1 MSIDKTLLAGSTS
14 LLLLKLLAD
23 GDKYGYQMIEELRR
37 RSDRTFE
44 LKAGTLYPLLHA
56 LEQEGW
62 VTAREEPAAGGRT
75 RRYYHLTGSGREA
88 LGKKEAEW
96 RSYAAAVTKV
106 LEGGAHCVGAV

>member
-1 MSIDKTLLAGSTS
+1 M
-14 LLLLKLLAD
+14 
-23 GDKYGYQMIEELRR
+23 
-37 RSDRTFE
+37 
-44 LKAGTLYPLLHA
+44 
-56 LEQEGW
+56 
-62 VTAREEPAAGGRT
+62 TAREEPAAGGRT